1 MRSREWAVVSVAL
14 LPLLG
19 PGVLGSGPAGD
30 RLPAVTHVTSPADRA
45 EVAAAA
51 VAAGSLQRPYVLKA
65 FAAGHSVDEV
75 VRFASLIRG
84 RKPMWLRTHL
94 NLVDPDGSW
103 LVTYHAALVRQV
115 DNTTCGS
122 TVILMARAI
131 ADPIYAFS
139 LTSGGSGDRAAATTD
154 QFEARL
160 GAEEQRIHDAT
171 NTIWPKKFGTTPSG
185 VAAELNRYAGALGTR
200 YDAQLVGRH
209 GQVLRNAVTAARSGL
224 PVPVLIGDWLPRH
237 YVLLIGVDSEGLL
250 FYEPDQATLIRVG
263 VQDFLDG
270 KADALGFPHVQAV
283 IAPVRTG

>member
-1 MRSREWAVVSVAL
+1 VVSVVL

-19 PGVLGSGPAGD
+19 TGILGSGPDSD
-30 RLPAVTHVTSPADRA
+30 RSPVVTHDASPADRA
-45 EVAAAA
+45 EVLAAAA
-51 VAAGSLQRPYVLKA
+51 TAGSLQEPYVLKA

-84 RKPMWLRTHL
+84 RKPIWLRTHL
-94 NLVDPDGSW
+94 NLVDPDGPW

-139 LTSGGSGDRAAATTD
+139 LTSGGRGDRAAATAG

-171 NTIWPKKFGTTPSG
+171 NTIWPKRFGTTPSG
-185 VAAELNRYAGALGTR
+185 VAAELNRHAGALGTR
-200 YDAQLVGRH
+200 YDAQLVGR
-209 GQVLRNAVTAARSGL
+209 GDQVLRNAVTAARSGL

-237 YVLLIGVDSEGLL
+237 YVLLIGVDSRDLL
-250 FYEPDQATLIRVG
+250 FYEPDEATLIRVG

-270 KADALGFPHVQAV
+270 KAGPLGFPHVQAV
-283 IAPVRTG
+283 ITPVS